1 MKRFKFRFEKILTF
15 RRHQEKQKQRELAS
29 AQNMEQKQKDKLTAI
44 ADDFD
49 ACQDDEKKYLL
60 GKINPNRLTE
70 YSRYFLL
77 LKRMELSGREILQQI
92 SREVGKKRDELIGA
106 TRRKKIYEK
115 LKERHQEKH
124 ILELNRLIQK
134 ENDEIGQTHR

>member
-15 RRHQEKQKQRELAS
+15 RCHQEKQKQRELAL

-44 ADDFD
+44 ADDFN
-49 ACQDDEKKYLL
+49 ACQDGEKKYLV

-77 LKRMELSGREILQQI
+77 LKRMELAGREVLQQI

-115 LKERHQEKH
+115 LKEHHQEKH
-124 ILELNRLIQK
+124 ILELNRLMQK

>member
-49 ACQDDEKKYLL
+49 ACQDEEKKYLL

-92 SREVGKKRDELIGA
+92 SREVGKKRDELVGA

>member
-115 LKERHQEKH
+115 LKERHQGKH

>member
-1 MKRFKFRFEKILTF
+1 MKRFRFRFEKILAF
-15 RRHQEKQKQRELAS
+15 RRHQEKQKQREFAS
-29 AQNMEQKQKDKLTAI
+29 VQNMEQKQKGKLAAI
-44 ADDFD
+44 ADDF
-49 ACQDDEKKYLL
+49 AVCQDDEKKYLV

-77 LKRMELSGREILQQI
+77 LKKMELSGREVLRQI

>member
-115 LKERHQEKH
+115 LKERHQGKY
-124 ILELNRLIQK
+124 ILELNRLMQK